1 MNKSNF
7 DTISHPLLPIQLC
20 LKFSEEENNLKTI
33 KSKALP
39 LIKQALALALKV
51 FEPLILILADG
62 ME

>member
-20 LKFSEEENNLKTI
+20 LKFSEENNLKTI

-39 LIKQALALALKV
+39 LIKKRLALKV
-51 FEPLILILADG
+51 FEHLIFILADG
-62 ME
+62 MK